1 VRSDWTQH
9 ALPAVVAAFVLT
21 VIVGVT
27 TAGSPSGIG
36 QSAVTAVETAEST
49 TELLIAGALVGTGLG
64 IVLGSVGMYWYWRR
78 QF

>member
-1 VRSDWTQH
+1 M
-9 ALPAVVAAFVLT
+9 
-21 VIVGVT
+21 VGIT
-27 TAGSPSGIG
+27 TAGTSTDIG

-49 TELLIAGALVGTGLG
+49 TELLIAGALVGAGIG